1 MTTVESMIWRVF
13 GSKNHI
19 KVLMFL
25 HKLSRVRNE
34 TTMKELEKRTGI
46 SRATLV
52 RVVKDMSK
60 AKIVV
65 IRGATK
71 GQVITIVNTP
81 QRKIIWN
88 FIKDF
93 EKSFYTYR

>member
-52 RVVKDMSK
+52 RIVKDMSK

>member
-1 MTTVESMIWRVF
+1 MAAIEGMIWRVF

-25 HKLSRVRNE
+25 HKLSRVRSD
-34 TTMKELEKRTGI
+34 TTMKELERRTGV

-52 RVVKDMSK
+52 RIIKDMSK
-60 AKIVV
+60 AKIVM

-71 GQVITIVNTP
+71 GQIVTILNTP

>member
-1 MTTVESMIWRVF
+1 MAAIEGMIWRVF

-25 HKLSRVRNE
+25 HKLSRVRND

-52 RVVKDMSK
+52 RIVKDMSK
-60 AKIVV
+60 AKIVM

-71 GQVITIVNTP
+71 GQIITILNTP

-93 EKSFYTYR
+93 EKSFYSYR